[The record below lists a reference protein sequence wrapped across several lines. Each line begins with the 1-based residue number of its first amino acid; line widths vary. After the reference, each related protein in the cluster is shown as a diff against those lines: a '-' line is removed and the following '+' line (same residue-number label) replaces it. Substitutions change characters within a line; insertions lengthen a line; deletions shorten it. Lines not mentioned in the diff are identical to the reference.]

1 MCKGV
6 KTVDLLQN
14 KPDYVLKIK
23 TQLHEYENLININAT
38 KKEKIQ
44 KSFEIMVLAKL
55 FIQFMLVNK
64 DIHYSFIET
73 IYNKLIEIRNHI
85 SNVDIASH
93 QLDENFILYYKNYL
107 DNMLEHTKSLITFNI
122 VKQNLNKNLN
132 LLTRKKTK

>member
-1 MCKGV
+1 MQTRSMTRELIRKELWKINHEYEFL

-23 TQLHEYENLININAT
+23 TQLHEYENLMNINAT

-93 QLDENFILYYKNYL
+93 QLDENFILYYF
-107 DNMLEHTKSLITFNI
+107 T
-122 VKQNLNKNLN
+122 V
-132 LLTRKKTK
+132 